1 MTEADKTGDPD
12 QRVEANPKAVL
23 ARATAILGAFDA
35 HTPSLGL
42 NELTRRSGLPKATTH
57 RLALSLVACGLLD
70 RDGSR
75 YRLGRWLF
83 ELGQRAPAHRSLR
96 LAAAP
101 FLEDMS
107 RATSETALLSLPGHD
122 EILFGEKY
130 VGLRGRGQV
139 ATLVEGR
146 IPLNTSASG
155 KVVLA
160 FGDPD
165 RSNRFMEG
173 DLSRSTQFTITD
185 PNQLLAEIE
194 HVRKQGY
201 AVDRQE
207 LILGYGAIAAPV
219 FRGNELVASLSIV
232 APISR
237 LDVARFAPTVLL
249 AGSALSRALSGGTS
263 QPVR

>member
-1 MTEADKTGDPD
+1 
-12 QRVEANPKAVL
+12 VEAEQAEESPKAVL
-23 ARATAILGAFDA
+23 ARARAILGAFDA

-57 RLALSLVACGLLD
+57 RLAMGLVECGLLD
-70 RDGSR
+70 REGRR

-96 LAAAP
+96 LASAP
-101 FLEDMS
+101 FLEDLS
-107 RATSETALLSLPGHD
+107 RATGETALLSMPSHD

-130 VGLRGRGQV
+130 VGVRGRGQI
-139 ATLVEGR
+139 ATMVEGR
-146 IPLNTSASG
+146 IPLNCSASG

-160 FGDPD
+160 FGDPA
-165 RSNRFMEG
+165 NAKRFVDGE
-173 DLSRSTQFTITD
+173 LTRSTPFTITTSA
-185 PNQLLAEIE
+185 QLRTEID
-194 HVRKQGY
+194 HVRELGY

-207 LILGYGAIAAPV
+207 LVVGYGAVAAPV
-219 FRGNELVASLSIV
+219 FRGDELVASLTVV

-249 AGSALSRALSGGTS
+249 AGRALSRTLSGGPA